1 MPLNT
6 LPEHGNWDAYSSLGA
21 EKKVGA
27 DYKGTQTR
35 VSSRK
40 SRTTG
45 LLFPWEGGLFYV
57 RYFYCWSQLLPQL
70 QVFLLVAWVTPG
82 SQLEELI
89 QSFKSTEG
97 PRLLRMLLVKLMC
110 PHGRRYLI
118 PQLICRRTW
127 PFSGEFMGCCSDGS
141 PSSFWPCV
149 CSFTSTH
156 SSLLFCFLFAQILP
170 VNGKKYANIL
180 RNHLQS

>member
-1 MPLNT
+1 MVIGMPIAASALRRKLERIT
-6 LPEHGNWDAYSSLGA
+6 KAHRLGCLQGNL
-21 EKKVGA
+21 
-27 DYKGTQTR
+27 
-35 VSSRK
+35 
-40 SRTTG
+40 G
-45 LLFPWEGGLFYV
+45 LLDSFFLEKGGFFMWDTFIVEVSCYLSFKFSSWWYGSFP
-57 RYFYCWSQLLPQL
+57 
-70 QVFLLVAWVTPG
+70 PG